1 MTEQAQ
7 QVNWGQLFFNIATI
21 VGVLATVIKSWQ
33 VERQSRANGAQQT
46 QIIAKVDSNTEIT
59 EATETKVDVLSRALA
74 QMIDKDQVFTTVMLD
89 RDWHKRIFE
98 EARRNPNCGE
108 CLQQVI
114 EAMDRRKTE
123 RRMGDPMRRETD
135 Q

>member
-1 MTEQAQ
+1 MSSD
-7 QVNWGQLFFNIATI
+7 LIATLATL
-21 VGVLATVIKSWQ
+21 VGSVLAILLQRLYAKLQTNTDATK
-33 VERQSRANGAQQT
+33 ATQQT
-46 QIIAKVDSNTEIT
+46 VNSVVATT